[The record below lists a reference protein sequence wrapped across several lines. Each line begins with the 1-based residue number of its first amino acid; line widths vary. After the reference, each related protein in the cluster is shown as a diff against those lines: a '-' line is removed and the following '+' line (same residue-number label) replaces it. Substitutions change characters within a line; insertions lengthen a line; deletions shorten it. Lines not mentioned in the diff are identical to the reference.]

1 MKKEYFII
9 NGRKY
14 RAPWII
20 AKLAPVAIICGQMGL
35 VIAAIVSLFMVTY
48 GLQ

>member
-1 MKKEYFII
+1 MKKAYFTV
-9 NGRKY
+9 NERKY
-14 RAPWII
+14 RAPWIV
-20 AKLAPVAIICGQMGL
+20 AKLAPVAIIAGQMGL